1 MNHNNMTRDKPPTR
15 EGVEGL
21 VGDSNDDENQSV
33 TVLSCRSII
42 MQVCNWVTD
51 HWKASTRFY
60 VLHKGRLLCQIT
72 PSVIHI
78 IAASLVTSQYDC
90 VLHPPWTVLR
100 WCSPRF
106 RVVVV
111 FPPVWLWWYS
121 PHIMVVLV
129 CPAHYV
135 GGIPP
140 LILVA
145 VFTPLC
151 SCWYSPTHQSCGVI
165 PRPLSPPPRIF
176 PNTIHHNNITQAPGW

>member
-51 HWKASTRFY
+51 HWKTSIRFY

-72 PSVIHI
+72 PFVIQI
-78 IAASLVTSQYDC
+78 IPTSLVTSQYDC

-100 WCSPRF
+100 WCSPPF

-111 FPPVWLWWYS
+111 FPT
-121 PHIMVVLV
+121 HHG
-129 CPAHYV
+129 C
-135 GGIPP
+135 GGILRP
-140 LILVA
+140 
-145 VFTPLC
+145 FC
-151 SCWYSPTHQSCGVI
+151 CWYSPPYACGGI